1 MAQWYREGTWWISL
15 PQRVIW
21 ALGQVVDGDGL
32 CNRKEGKGKKQ
43 TLERIHSSS
52 E

>member
-1 MAQWYREGTWWISL
+1 MAQWHREGGWRISL
-15 PQRVIW
+15 PQRVFRVP
-21 ALGQVVDGDGL
+21 GQVVDGDGL
-32 CNRKEGKGKKQ
+32 CSRKEGKGKKQ